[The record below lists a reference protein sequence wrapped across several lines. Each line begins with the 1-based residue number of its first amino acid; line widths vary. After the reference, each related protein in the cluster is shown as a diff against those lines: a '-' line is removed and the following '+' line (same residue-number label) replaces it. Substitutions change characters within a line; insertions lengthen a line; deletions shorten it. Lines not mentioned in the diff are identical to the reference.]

1 MDLVNPHQKIKV
13 ILIFTLDICL
23 YKIHQIHILV
33 NNLLSIGLASN
44 SIDLDSKSWYLDTSV
59 SHDLI
64 NNKEIL
70 LKSMPYRA
78 QNL

>member
-33 NNLLSIGLASN
+33 NNLLSISLASN